1 MLLENYVLEKNI
13 GKSLFGEVYLEIV
26 ANGLPQKNM
35 IENKS
40 KELKQWNTLE
50 MKLKLCKD

>member
-40 KELKQWNTLE
+40 KELKQ
-50 MKLKLCKD
+50 